1 MSTTLYWRLLR
12 CVCKLSVSHLPRQLG
27 PTHSGGLHG
36 DAPHSA
42 LWGIPVVVL
51 PHVKRI
57 RQDPRSKGTY
67 LCSLGSLDLKSHSKK
82 LLTSNLSCMMGIRNT
97 IYYKGLHRLFQH
109 VLCPWYKWWP
119 EPLGLIPLIIHHD
132 VLSAKNTNLYPAP
145 LPPRDGGTVPLKD
158 PKYCPDNGYGTDKYN
173 PAAASEGAPIG
184 RNCPA
189 VAKHLRNTT
198 GYPDVQLVAVSGY
211 PCLSPYPRKGFSL
224 TIHSSTQQRLLAARL
239 FQASR

>member
-1 MSTTLYWRLLR
+1 
-12 CVCKLSVSHLPRQLG
+12 
-27 PTHSGGLHG
+27 
-36 DAPHSA
+36 
-42 LWGIPVVVL
+42 
-51 PHVKRI
+51 
-57 RQDPRSKGTY
+57 
-67 LCSLGSLDLKSHSKK
+67 
-82 LLTSNLSCMMGIRNT
+82 MGMAAT
-97 IYYKGLHRLFQH
+97 G
-109 VLCPWYKWWP
+109 
-119 EPLGLIPLIIHHD
+119 
-132 VLSAKNTNLYPAP
+132 
-145 LPPRDGGTVPLKD
+145 
-158 PKYCPDNGYGTDKYN
+158 KYN